1 MTDDEAAEHAHDIVW
16 NMKLNAL
23 YDMSTGQASKD
34 IEKSAELMIEMV
46 AEQILDGQ
54 TIIQNAQHI
63 WNQEFYGRQR

>member
-46 AEQILDGQ
+46 TEQILDGQ